1 MKGANVSIFVS
12 HFGCPQKCTFC
23 NQHSITGAYGDVI
36 ENAKSAIAIARQSLG
51 ENSRNAEIAFFGG
64 SFTAIDEQYMKTLLA
79 LAYEH
84 VKTGEFKGIR
94 ISTRPDKI
102 SAEILDVLKSYGVT
116 AIELGAQS
124 MSDRVL
130 SMNRRGHDSACVEA
144 ASRLIKEYGFELGL
158 QMMTG
163 MYGSD
168 DETDVETARRI
179 IALSPDTVRIYPT
192 VVIENTEL
200 CELYRDGVYCPPS
213 LEGSVE
219 LCARLMMMFES
230 EGIRVIRLGLH
241 SGGGVEESYVAG
253 VYHPAFR
260 ELCESRIYL
269 ENAQNILLG
278 TEKGKKTL
286 YVAGGC
292 LSKMIGQ
299 RRANLEALKESGFD
313 CTVKERTGLNKYEV
327 QSGESE

>member
-1 MKGANVSIFVS
+1 MKNANVSIFVS
-12 HFGCPQKCTFC
+12 HFGCPRKCTFC

-36 ENAKSAIAIARQSLG
+36 ENAKTAIETARRTLG
-51 ENSRNAEIAFFGG
+51 ENSRYAEIAFFGG
-64 SFTAIDEQYMKTLLA
+64 SFTAIDEEYMLALLN
-79 LAYEH
+79 LAYER

-102 SAEILDVLKSYGVT
+102 SVEILETLKSYGVT

-124 MSDRVL
+124 MSDKVL
-130 SMNRRGHDSACVEA
+130 SMNNRGHDSECVVK
-144 ASRLIKEYGFELGL
+144 ASQLIRSYGFELGL

-168 DETDVETARRI
+168 DETDIATAEKI

-192 VVIENTEL
+192 IVIENTQL
-200 CELYRDGVYCPPS
+200 CDLYREGRYIPPS
-213 LEGSVE
+213 LESAVD
-219 LCARLMMMFES
+219 LCSKLLLMFES
-230 EGIRVIRLGLH
+230 KGIRVIRLGLH
-241 SGGGVEESYVAG
+241 SGGNVEETYVAG

-269 ENAQNILLG
+269 ENAKKVLLG
-278 TEKGKKTL
+278 TQKGSKTL
-286 YVAGGC
+286 FVANGC

-299 RRANLEALKESGFD
+299 KRANTDALKTLGYD
-313 CTVKERTGLNKYEV
+313 CIVKERNGLNKYEV
-327 QSGESE
+327 QSGE